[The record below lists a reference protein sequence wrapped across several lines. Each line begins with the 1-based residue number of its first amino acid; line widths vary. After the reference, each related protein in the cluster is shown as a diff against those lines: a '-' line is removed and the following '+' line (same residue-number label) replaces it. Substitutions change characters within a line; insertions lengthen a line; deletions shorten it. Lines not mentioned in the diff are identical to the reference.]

1 MRVRNRKINNSDL
14 LRLYNLCQYNI
25 IIVCP
30 YMYGY
35 SQRGSS
41 QCTPHHRELGP
52 TEREHTI
59 KVTFT
64 IETGYL
70 LVKYMQTTRCIPNS
84 TCYVNADDVN
94 KLYIFDQGILK
105 APGN

>member
-1 MRVRNRKINNSDL
+1 
-14 LRLYNLCQYNI
+14 
-25 IIVCP
+25 
-30 YMYGY
+30 MYGY